1 MFLLDC
7 NHLQDEM
14 LDVFIRAALFL
25 LQNQVTNT
33 SGTSSNRVR
42 CDQTLPLVTTKSHF
56 ALTSLLTSNEVHQR
70 TQHVLTYKNILI
82 RQSQSNP
89 IETG

>member
-1 MFLLDC
+1 
-7 NHLQDEM
+7 M

-42 CDQTLPLVTTKSHF
+42 CDQTVGKV
-56 ALTSLLTSNEVHQR
+56 LLSYCQLYNAHY
-70 TQHVLTYKNILI
+70 LA
-82 RQSQSNP
+82 
-89 IETG
+89 

>member
-1 MFLLDC
+1 
-7 NHLQDEM
+7 M

-42 CDQTLPLVTTKSHF
+42 CDQTTEANLGRIALHTF
-56 ALTSLLTSNEVHQR
+56 ACASWERSDFTIS
-70 TQHVLTYKNILI
+70 
-82 RQSQSNP
+82 RQFH
-89 IETG
+89 GA